1 MALRTE
7 DGKVDAY
14 ISVPAYGLPAG
25 CVDESGNLTYDFK
38 YGRDYG
44 TEDLTT
50 VFVPISRRYVSKEN
64 LERLEA
70 LVPYSYGAISKMME

>member
-1 MALRTE
+1 M
-7 DGKVDAY
+7 DAY
-14 ISVPAYGLPAG
+14 ISVPAYGLAPG
-25 CVDESGNLTYDFK
+25 CVDEAGNLTYNFK

-44 TEDLTT
+44 TEEMTT
-50 VFVPISRRYVSKEN
+50 LFVPISRRYVSKEN